1 MKVADL
7 GAVGSGPVAFQD
19 GTPTSNLT
27 YTFISLASTT
37 DDLEFS
43 DDGGTSFTY
52 VPTANSLG
60 CDPAITHIR
69 ILPNGTFPADVGAG
83 SPQAEFTF
91 RVVVN

>member
-7 GAVGSGPVAFQD
+7 GAAGSGPVAFQD
-19 GTPTSNLT
+19 GTPSSNLT

-43 DDGGTSFTY
+43 SDAGTSFTY
-52 VPTANSLG
+52 TPTANALG

-69 ILPNGTFPADVGAG
+69 ILPKGIIPADTGAG
-83 SPQAEFTF
+83 SPQAEFAF
-91 RVVVN
+91 RVVVL